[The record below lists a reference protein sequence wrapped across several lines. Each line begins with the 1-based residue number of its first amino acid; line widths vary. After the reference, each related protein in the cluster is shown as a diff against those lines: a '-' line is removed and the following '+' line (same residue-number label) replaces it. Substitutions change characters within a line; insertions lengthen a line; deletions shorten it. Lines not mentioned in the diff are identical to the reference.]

1 MRRFP
6 VPAHSNIREG
16 DYVIVHEEGEAER
29 VFRGTMNSGDGKMD
43 ILGAGGRVVAVR
55 TVRSENE
62 EFLSE
67 IPIFNSGQERPRKGR
82 NILDRRMVVFFL
94 DLQFFDF
101 DGWHQG
107 RTIQRTGKN
116 WSKQEFENTQNLP
129 KEEITVH

>member
-1 MRRFP
+1 MPRFP

-16 DYVIVHEEGEAER
+16 DYVVVHEEGEAER
-29 VFRGTMNSGDGKMD
+29 IFRGTMKGGDGKMD

-67 IPIFNSGQERPRKGR
+67 IPIFNSGQERRRKGR
-82 NILDRRMVVFFL
+82 SILDRRMVVFFL
-94 DLQFFDF
+94 DIQFFDF

-107 RTIQRTGKN
+107 TTAI
-116 WSKQEFENTQNLP
+116 S
-129 KEEITVH
+129 VD